1 MAKAKQE
8 AGKTSPQLEGRTGAP
23 IERGTTVPVERGSGA
38 RAGREV
44 GAHAEREIDVPIECG
59 ATAQVERE
67 MGVPIKRGATAQV
80 AREAGVPV
88 ERETGV
94 QAERGT
100 AVPVKCETSAQVA
113 REAAELE
120 LPAIDELYLVYVAS
134 YCDMLVVERN
144 ASQHTV
150 RNYRLDLL
158 DYGRW
163 AARVS
168 VNPLCA
174 TRRDMRSYLGDLDYA
189 GYSRRTVNR
198 RLSSVR
204 SFFRWLTAEGL
215 VETNPADVMSG
226 PKLAR
231 NLPRTIPPTDMV
243 RLLSVWRG
251 SDKPADIRNRAIL
264 EFLYA
269 CGARISETSGL
280 LVEDVDFDAAQVRVF
295 GKGSKE
301 RIVPLHELAIASMRD
316 YLYHAR
322 PALLAG
328 KESPYFFVSTR
339 GNQMSPDALRKMFK
353 QSLLAAGLDQ
363 TLSPHDMRHTFAT
376 DLVEGGAD
384 LRSVQEMLGH
394 SSLSTTQIYTHVSIS
409 HLKEEH
415 RRALPRG

>member
-1 MAKAKQE
+1 MAKAKLHTGKACAQVEWELAAPVVREANVQVDHEASAQVEGEAAVRVGHE
-8 AGKTSPQLEGRTGAP
+8 AGAQA
-23 IERGTTVPVERGSGA
+23 ERGLGA
-38 RAGREV
+38 QV
-44 GAHAEREIDVPIECG
+44 KCG
-59 ATAQVERE
+59 ATAQVEGRT
-67 MGVPIKRGATAQV
+67 GAQV
-80 AREAGVPV
+80 
-88 ERETGV
+88 ER
-94 QAERGT
+94 QADE
-100 AVPVKCETSAQVA
+100 P
-113 REAAELE
+113 E
-120 LPAIDELYLVYVAS
+120 LPAIDELYLDYLAS

-144 ASQHTV
+144 SSQNTV

-158 DYGRW
+158 DFGRW
-163 AARVS
+163 AARSS

-189 GYSRRTVNR
+189 QYSRRTVNR

-204 SFFRWLTAEGL
+204 SFFRWLAAEGL
-215 VETNPADVMSG
+215 VESNPADVVSG

-231 NLPRTIPPTDMV
+231 SLPRTIPSADMA

-251 SDKPADIRNRAIL
+251 SDKPSDMRNRAIL

-280 LVEDVDFDAAQVRVF
+280 LVDNVDFDTAQVRVF

-316 YLYHAR
+316 YLFNAR
-322 PALLAG
+322 PELLAG

-415 RRALPRG
+415 RRTLPRG

>member
-1 MAKAKQE
+1 MAKAKPE
-8 AGKTSPQLEGRTGAP
+8 AGKACSAVEGGLAVPVVREANVQVEREASAQVEGEAAVRVDHEAAAQA
-23 IERGTTVPVERGSGA
+23 ERGLDAQVK
-38 RAGREV
+38 
-44 GAHAEREIDVPIECG
+44 CG
-59 ATAQVERE
+59 ATAQVGGRT
-67 MGVPIKRGATAQV
+67 GAQV
-80 AREAGVPV
+80 
-88 ERETGV
+88 ER
-94 QAERGT
+94 QADE
-100 AVPVKCETSAQVA
+100 P
-113 REAAELE
+113 E
-120 LPAIDELYLVYVAS
+120 LPAIDELYLDYLAS

-144 ASQHTV
+144 SSQHTV

-158 DYGRW
+158 DFGRW
-163 AARVS
+163 AARSS

-189 GYSRRTVNR
+189 QYSRRTVNR
-198 RLSSVR
+198 RLSSIR
-204 SFFRWLTAEGL
+204 SFFRWLAAEGL
-215 VETNPADVMSG
+215 VESNPTDVVSG

-231 NLPRTIPPTDMV
+231 SLPRTIPPADMA

-251 SDKPADIRNRAIL
+251 SDKPSDMRNRAIL

-280 LVEDVDFDAAQVRVF
+280 LVDNVDFDTAQVRVF

-316 YLYHAR
+316 YLFNAR
-322 PALLAG
+322 PELLAG

-415 RRALPRG
+415 RRTLPRG

>member
-1 MAKAKQE
+1 MAKAK
-8 AGKTSPQLEGRTGAP
+8 P
-23 IERGTTVPVERGSGA
+23 
-38 RAGREV
+38 EV
-44 GAHAEREIDVPIECG
+44 GKAC
-59 ATAQVERE
+59 
-67 MGVPIKRGATAQV
+67 
-80 AREAGVPV
+80 
-88 ERETGV
+88 V
-94 QAERGT
+94 QAESEPGG
-100 AVPVKCETSAQVA
+100 P
-113 REAAELE
+113 E
-120 LPAIDELYLVYVAS
+120 LPAIDELYLTYLAS

-163 AARVS
+163 AARAS

-189 GYSRRTVNR
+189 QYSRRTVNR

-204 SFFRWLTAEGL
+204 SFFRWLVAEGL
-215 VETNPADVMSG
+215 AESNPADVVSA
-226 PKLAR
+226 PKLVR
-231 NLPRTIPPTDMV
+231 SLPRTIPPADMA

-251 SDKPADIRNRAIL
+251 SDKPADMRNRAIL

-280 LVEDVDFDAAQVRVF
+280 LLENVDFDAGQVRVF

-301 RIVPLHELAIASMRD
+301 RIVPLHEIAIASMRD
-316 YLYHAR
+316 YLFNAR

-353 QSLLAAGLDQ
+353 QSLLAA
-363 TLSPHDMRHTFAT
+363 
-376 DLVEGGAD
+376 
-384 LRSVQEMLGH
+384 
-394 SSLSTTQIYTHVSIS
+394 
-409 HLKEEH
+409 
-415 RRALPRG
+415 ALAA

>member
-1 MAKAKQE
+1 MAKAKPE
-8 AGKTSPQLEGRTGAP
+8 VGKACAPVEGGLA
-23 IERGTTVPVERGSGA
+23 VPVVREANVQVEGEASAQVEGEAAVRVDHEARAQAERGSA
-38 RAGREV
+38 V
-44 GAHAEREIDVPIECG
+44 QVKCG
-59 ATAQVERE
+59 ATAQVEGRT
-67 MGVPIKRGATAQV
+67 GAQV
-80 AREAGVPV
+80 
-88 ERETGV
+88 ER
-94 QAERGT
+94 QADE
-100 AVPVKCETSAQVA
+100 P
-113 REAAELE
+113 E
-120 LPAIDELYLVYVAS
+120 LPAIDELYLDYLAS
-134 YCDMLVVERN
+134 YCDMLVVECN
-144 ASQHTV
+144 SSQHTV

-158 DYGRW
+158 DFGRW
-163 AARVS
+163 AARSS

-189 GYSRRTVNR
+189 QYSRRTVNR

-204 SFFRWLTAEGL
+204 SFFRWLAAEGL
-215 VETNPADVMSG
+215 VESNPADVVSG

-231 NLPRTIPPTDMV
+231 SLPRTIPPADMA

-251 SDKPADIRNRAIL
+251 SDKPSDMRNRAIL

-280 LVEDVDFDAAQVRVF
+280 LVDNVDFDTAQVRVF

-316 YLYHAR
+316 YLFNAR

-415 RRALPRG
+415 RRTLPRG

>member
-1 MAKAKQE
+1 MAKAKPE
-8 AGKTSPQLEGRTGAP
+8 AGKACAPVEGGLAVPVVREANVQVEHEASAQVEGETGAQVKRGAAVRVDHEAEAQA
-23 IERGTTVPVERGSGA
+23 ERGAGAQTERGLGA
-38 RAGREV
+38 QV
-44 GAHAEREIDVPIECG
+44 KCG
-59 ATAQVERE
+59 ATAQVEGRT
-67 MGVPIKRGATAQV
+67 GA
-80 AREAGVPV
+80 
-88 ERETGV
+88 
-94 QAERGT
+94 QAERQ
-100 AVPVKCETSAQVA
+100 ADEP
-113 REAAELE
+113 E
-120 LPAIDELYLVYVAS
+120 LPAIDELYLDYLAS

-144 ASQHTV
+144 SSQHTV

-158 DYGRW
+158 DFGRW
-163 AARVS
+163 AARSS

-189 GYSRRTVNR
+189 QYSRRTVNR

-204 SFFRWLTAEGL
+204 SFFRWLAAEGL
-215 VETNPADVMSG
+215 VESNPADVVSG

-231 NLPRTIPPTDMV
+231 SLPRTIPPADMA

-251 SDKPADIRNRAIL
+251 SDKPSDMRNRAIL

-280 LVEDVDFDAAQVRVF
+280 LVDNVDFDTAQVRVF

-316 YLYHAR
+316 YLFNAR

-415 RRALPRG
+415 RRTLPRG

>member
-1 MAKAKQE
+1 MAKAKPEVGKTCAQVEWGLAVSVEREANVQVEHEASAQVEGEAAVRVDYE
-8 AGKTSPQLEGRTGAP
+8 AGAQA
-23 IERGTTVPVERGSGA
+23 ERGLGAQVEG
-38 RAGREV
+38 
-44 GAHAEREIDVPIECG
+44 G
-59 ATAQVERE
+59 ATAQVEGRT
-67 MGVPIKRGATAQV
+67 GAQV
-80 AREAGVPV
+80 
-88 ERETGV
+88 ER
-94 QAERGT
+94 QADEPG
-100 AVPVKCETSAQVA
+100 
-113 REAAELE
+113 
-120 LPAIDELYLVYVAS
+120 LPAIDELYLDYLAN

-144 ASQHTV
+144 SSQHTV

-158 DYGRW
+158 DFGRW
-163 AARVS
+163 AARSS

-189 GYSRRTVNR
+189 QYSRRTVNR
-198 RLSSVR
+198 RLSSIR
-204 SFFRWLTAEGL
+204 SFFRWLAAEGL
-215 VETNPADVMSG
+215 VESNPTDVVSG

-231 NLPRTIPPTDMV
+231 SLPRTIPPADMA

-251 SDKPADIRNRAIL
+251 SDKPADMRNRAIL

-280 LVEDVDFDAAQVRVF
+280 LVDNVDFDTAQVRVF

-316 YLYHAR
+316 YLFNAR
-322 PALLAG
+322 PALLVG

-353 QSLLAAGLDQ
+353 QSLLVAGLDQ

-415 RRALPRG
+415 RRTLPRG

>member
-1 MAKAKQE
+1 MAKAKPEVGKACAPVEGGLAVPVVRE
-8 AGKTSPQLEGRTGAP
+8 ANVQVEHEASAQAEGEAAVRVDHEVGAQAERGSAAQVKCGATVRVEGRTGA
-23 IERGTTVPVERGSGA
+23 
-38 RAGREV
+38 
-44 GAHAEREIDVPIECG
+44 
-59 ATAQVERE
+59 QVER
-67 MGVPIKRGATAQV
+67 
-80 AREAGVPV
+80 
-88 ERETGV
+88 
-94 QAERGT
+94 QADE
-100 AVPVKCETSAQVA
+100 P
-113 REAAELE
+113 E
-120 LPAIDELYLVYVAS
+120 LPAIDELYLDYLAS
-134 YCDMLVVERN
+134 YCDMLVVECN
-144 ASQHTV
+144 SSQHTV

-158 DYGRW
+158 DFGRW
-163 AARVS
+163 AARSS

-189 GYSRRTVNR
+189 QYSRHTVNR

-204 SFFRWLTAEGL
+204 SFFRWLAAEGL
-215 VETNPADVMSG
+215 VESNPADVVSG

-231 NLPRTIPPTDMV
+231 SLPRTIPPADMA

-251 SDKPADIRNRAIL
+251 SDKPSDMRNRAIL

-280 LVEDVDFDAAQVRVF
+280 LVDNVDFDTAQVRVF

-316 YLYHAR
+316 YLFNAR

-363 TLSPHDMRHTFAT
+363 ALSPHDMRHTFAT

-415 RRALPRG
+415 RRTLPRG

>member
-1 MAKAKQE
+1 MAKAK
-8 AGKTSPQLEGRTGAP
+8 P
-23 IERGTTVPVERGSGA
+23 
-38 RAGREV
+38 EV
-44 GAHAEREIDVPIECG
+44 GKACA
-59 ATAQVERE
+59 
-67 MGVPIKRGATAQV
+67 
-80 AREAGVPV
+80 
-88 ERETGV
+88 
-94 QAERGT
+94 QAESEPGG
-100 AVPVKCETSAQVA
+100 P
-113 REAAELE
+113 E
-120 LPAIDELYLVYVAS
+120 LPAIDELYLTYLAS

-150 RNYRLDLL
+150 RNYRIDLL

-163 AARVS
+163 AARAS

-189 GYSRRTVNR
+189 QYSRRTVNR

-204 SFFRWLTAEGL
+204 SFFRWLVAEGL
-215 VETNPADVMSG
+215 VESNPADVVSA

-231 NLPRTIPPTDMV
+231 SLPRTIPPADMA

-251 SDKPADIRNRAIL
+251 SDKPADMRNRAIL

-280 LVEDVDFDAAQVRVF
+280 LLENVDFDAGQVRVF

-301 RIVPLHELAIASMRD
+301 RIVPLHEIAIASMRD
-316 YLYHAR
+316 YLFNAR

-328 KESPYFFVSTR
+328 KENPYFFVSTR

-394 SSLSTTQIYTHVSIS
+394 SSLSTTQIYTHVSVS

-415 RRALPRG
+415 RRTLPRG

>member
-1 MAKAKQE
+1 MAKAKPE
-8 AGKTSPQLEGRTGAP
+8 AGKACSAVEGGLAVPVVREANVQVEREASAQVEGEAAVRVDHEAAAQA
-23 IERGTTVPVERGSGA
+23 ERGLDAQVK
-38 RAGREV
+38 
-44 GAHAEREIDVPIECG
+44 CG
-59 ATAQVERE
+59 ATAQVGGRT
-67 MGVPIKRGATAQV
+67 GAQV
-80 AREAGVPV
+80 
-88 ERETGV
+88 ER
-94 QAERGT
+94 QADE
-100 AVPVKCETSAQVA
+100 P
-113 REAAELE
+113 E
-120 LPAIDELYLVYVAS
+120 LPAIDELYLDYLAS

-144 ASQHTV
+144 SSQHTV

-158 DYGRW
+158 DFGRW
-163 AARVS
+163 AARAS

-189 GYSRRTVNR
+189 QYSRRTVNR

-204 SFFRWLTAEGL
+204 SFFRWLAAEEL
-215 VETNPADVMSG
+215 VESNPADVVSG

-231 NLPRTIPPTDMV
+231 SLPRTIPPADMA

-251 SDKPADIRNRAIL
+251 SDKPSDMRNRAIL

-280 LVEDVDFDAAQVRVF
+280 LVDNVDFDTAQVRVF

-316 YLYHAR
+316 YLFNAR
-322 PALLAG
+322 PELLAG

-353 QSLLAAGLDQ
+353 QSLLVAGLDQ

-415 RRALPRG
+415 RRTLPRG

>member
-1 MAKAKQE
+1 MAKAKPE
-8 AGKTSPQLEGRTGAP
+8 AGKACAPVEGGLAVSVVREANVQVEHEASAQVEGEAAVRVDREAGAQA
-23 IERGTTVPVERGSGA
+23 ERGLDAQVK
-38 RAGREV
+38 
-44 GAHAEREIDVPIECG
+44 CG
-59 ATAQVERE
+59 ATAQVGGRT
-67 MGVPIKRGATAQV
+67 GAQV
-80 AREAGVPV
+80 
-88 ERETGV
+88 ER
-94 QAERGT
+94 QADE
-100 AVPVKCETSAQVA
+100 P
-113 REAAELE
+113 E
-120 LPAIDELYLVYVAS
+120 LPAIDELYLDYLAS

-144 ASQHTV
+144 SSQHTV

-158 DYGRW
+158 DFGRW
-163 AARVS
+163 AARSS

-189 GYSRRTVNR
+189 QYSRRTVNR

-204 SFFRWLTAEGL
+204 SFFRWLAAEGL
-215 VETNPADVMSG
+215 VESNPADVVSG

-231 NLPRTIPPTDMV
+231 SLPRTIPPADMA

-251 SDKPADIRNRAIL
+251 SEKPADMRNRAIL

-280 LVEDVDFDAAQVRVF
+280 LVDNVDFDTAQVRVF

-316 YLYHAR
+316 YLFNAR

-415 RRALPRG
+415 RRTLPRG

>member
-1 MAKAKQE
+1 MAKAKPEVGKACAQVEGGLAVPVVREANAQVDHEASAQVEGEAAVRVGRE
-8 AGKTSPQLEGRTGAP
+8 AGAQ
-23 IERGTTVPVERGSGA
+23 
-38 RAGREV
+38 
-44 GAHAEREIDVPIECG
+44 AERVLGAQVKCG
-59 ATAQVERE
+59 ATAQVEGRT
-67 MGVPIKRGATAQV
+67 GAQV
-80 AREAGVPV
+80 
-88 ERETGV
+88 ER
-94 QAERGT
+94 QADEPG
-100 AVPVKCETSAQVA
+100 
-113 REAAELE
+113 
-120 LPAIDELYLVYVAS
+120 LPAIDELYLDYLAS

-144 ASQHTV
+144 SSQNTV

-158 DYGRW
+158 DFGRW
-163 AARVS
+163 AARAS

-189 GYSRRTVNR
+189 QYSRRTVNR

-204 SFFRWLTAEGL
+204 SFFRWLAAEGL
-215 VETNPADVMSG
+215 VESNPADVVSG

-231 NLPRTIPPTDMV
+231 SLPRTIPPADMA

-251 SDKPADIRNRAIL
+251 SDKPSDMRNRAIL

-280 LVEDVDFDAAQVRVF
+280 LVDNVDFDTAQVRVF

-316 YLYHAR
+316 YLFNAR

-415 RRALPRG
+415 RRTLPRG

>member
-1 MAKAKQE
+1 MAKAKPE
-8 AGKTSPQLEGRTGAP
+8 AGKACSAVEGGLAVPVVREANVQVEREASAQVEGEAAVRVDHEAAAQA
-23 IERGTTVPVERGSGA
+23 ERGLDAQVK
-38 RAGREV
+38 
-44 GAHAEREIDVPIECG
+44 CG
-59 ATAQVERE
+59 ATAQVGGRT
-67 MGVPIKRGATAQV
+67 GAQV
-80 AREAGVPV
+80 
-88 ERETGV
+88 ER
-94 QAERGT
+94 QADE
-100 AVPVKCETSAQVA
+100 P
-113 REAAELE
+113 E
-120 LPAIDELYLVYVAS
+120 LPAIDELYLDYLAS

-144 ASQHTV
+144 SSQHTV

-158 DYGRW
+158 DFGRW
-163 AARVS
+163 AARAS

-189 GYSRRTVNR
+189 QYSRRTVNR
-198 RLSSVR
+198 RLSSIR
-204 SFFRWLTAEGL
+204 SFFRWLAAEGL
-215 VETNPADVMSG
+215 VESNPTDVVSG

-231 NLPRTIPPTDMV
+231 SLPRTIPPADMA

-251 SDKPADIRNRAIL
+251 SDKPSDMRNRAIL

-280 LVEDVDFDAAQVRVF
+280 LVDNVDFDTAQVRVF

-316 YLYHAR
+316 YLFNAR
-322 PALLAG
+322 PELLAG

-415 RRALPRG
+415 RRTLPRG

>member
-1 MAKAKQE
+1 MAKAKPEVGKACAQVEWGLAVSVERE
-8 AGKTSPQLEGRTGAP
+8 ANVQVEHEASAQVEGEAAVRVDHEAAAQA
-23 IERGTTVPVERGSGA
+23 ERGLDAQVK
-38 RAGREV
+38 
-44 GAHAEREIDVPIECG
+44 CG
-59 ATAQVERE
+59 ATAQVGGRT
-67 MGVPIKRGATAQV
+67 GAQV
-80 AREAGVPV
+80 
-88 ERETGV
+88 ER
-94 QAERGT
+94 QADE
-100 AVPVKCETSAQVA
+100 P
-113 REAAELE
+113 E
-120 LPAIDELYLVYVAS
+120 LPAIDELYLDYLAS

-144 ASQHTV
+144 SSQHTV

-158 DYGRW
+158 DFGRW
-163 AARVS
+163 AARAS

-189 GYSRRTVNR
+189 QYSRRTVNR

-204 SFFRWLTAEGL
+204 SFFRWLAAEEL
-215 VETNPADVMSG
+215 VESNPADVVSG

-231 NLPRTIPPTDMV
+231 SLPRTIPPADMA

-251 SDKPADIRNRAIL
+251 SDKPSDMRNRAIL

-280 LVEDVDFDAAQVRVF
+280 LVDNVDFDTAQVRVF

-316 YLYHAR
+316 YLFNAR
-322 PALLAG
+322 PELLAG

-415 RRALPRG
+415 RRTLPRG

>member
-1 MAKAKQE
+1 MAKAKPEVGKACAPVEGGLAVSVVREANVQVEHEASAQVEREAAVRVDCE
-8 AGKTSPQLEGRTGAP
+8 AGAQA
-23 IERGTTVPVERGSGA
+23 ERGLGA
-38 RAGREV
+38 QV
-44 GAHAEREIDVPIECG
+44 KCG
-59 ATAQVERE
+59 ATAQVEGRT
-67 MGVPIKRGATAQV
+67 GAQV
-80 AREAGVPV
+80 
-88 ERETGV
+88 ER
-94 QAERGT
+94 QADEPG
-100 AVPVKCETSAQVA
+100 
-113 REAAELE
+113 
-120 LPAIDELYLVYVAS
+120 LPAIDELYLDYLAS

-144 ASQHTV
+144 SSQHTV

-158 DYGRW
+158 DFGRW
-163 AARVS
+163 AARSS

-189 GYSRRTVNR
+189 QYSRRTVNR
-198 RLSSVR
+198 RLSSIR
-204 SFFRWLTAEGL
+204 SFFRWLAAEGL
-215 VETNPADVMSG
+215 VESNPADVVSG

-231 NLPRTIPPTDMV
+231 SLPRTIPPADMA

-251 SDKPADIRNRAIL
+251 SDKPADMRNRAIL

-280 LVEDVDFDAAQVRVF
+280 LVDNVYFDTAQVRVF

-316 YLYHAR
+316 YLFNAR

-415 RRALPRG
+415 RRTLPRG

>member
-1 MAKAKQE
+1 MAKAKPEVGKTCAQVEWGLAVSVEREANVQVEHEASAQVEREAAVRVDHE
-8 AGKTSPQLEGRTGAP
+8 AGAQA
-23 IERGTTVPVERGSGA
+23 ERGLGA
-38 RAGREV
+38 QV
-44 GAHAEREIDVPIECG
+44 KCG
-59 ATAQVERE
+59 ATAQVEGRT
-67 MGVPIKRGATAQV
+67 GAQT
-80 AREAGVPV
+80 
-88 ERETGV
+88 ER
-94 QAERGT
+94 QADEPG
-100 AVPVKCETSAQVA
+100 
-113 REAAELE
+113 
-120 LPAIDELYLVYVAS
+120 LPAIDELYLDYLAS

-144 ASQHTV
+144 SSQHTV

-158 DYGRW
+158 DFGRW
-163 AARVS
+163 AARSS

-189 GYSRRTVNR
+189 QYSRRTVNR

-204 SFFRWLTAEGL
+204 SFFRWLAAEGL
-215 VETNPADVMSG
+215 VESNPADVVSA

-231 NLPRTIPPTDMV
+231 SLPRTIPPADMA

-251 SDKPADIRNRAIL
+251 SDKPADMRNRAIL

-280 LVEDVDFDAAQVRVF
+280 LVDNVDFDTAQVCVF

-316 YLYHAR
+316 YLFNAR
-322 PALLAG
+322 PALLVG

-415 RRALPRG
+415 RRTLPRG

>member
-1 MAKAKQE
+1 MAKAKPE
-8 AGKTSPQLEGRTGAP
+8 AGKACAPVEGGLA
-23 IERGTTVPVERGSGA
+23 VPVV
-38 RAGREV
+38 REANV
-44 GAHAEREIDVPIECG
+44 QVDHEAS
-59 ATAQVERE
+59 AQVERE
-67 MGVPIKRGATAQV
+67 AAVRV
-80 AREAGVPV
+80 DHEAGA
-88 ERETGV
+88 
-94 QAERGT
+94 QAERGLG
-100 AVPVKCETSAQVA
+100 AQVKCGATVQVEGLTGAQVECQA
-113 REAAELE
+113 DEPG
-120 LPAIDELYLVYVAS
+120 LPAIDELYLDYLAS

-144 ASQHTV
+144 SSQHTV

-158 DYGRW
+158 DFGRW
-163 AARVS
+163 AARSS

-189 GYSRRTVNR
+189 QYSRRTVNR
-198 RLSSVR
+198 RLSSIR
-204 SFFRWLTAEGL
+204 SFFRWLAAEGL
-215 VETNPADVMSG
+215 VESNPADVVSG

-231 NLPRTIPPTDMV
+231 SLPRTIPPADMA

-251 SDKPADIRNRAIL
+251 SDKPADMRNRAIL

-280 LVEDVDFDAAQVRVF
+280 LVDNVDFDTAQVRVF

-316 YLYHAR
+316 YLFNAR

-328 KESPYFFVSTR
+328 KEGPYFFVSTR

-415 RRALPRG
+415 RRTLPRG

>member
-1 MAKAKQE
+1 MAKAKPEVGKACAQVEWGLAAPVVREANVQVEHEASVQVEREAAVRVDHE
-8 AGKTSPQLEGRTGAP
+8 AGAQA
-23 IERGTTVPVERGSGA
+23 ERGATAQVK
-38 RAGREV
+38 
-44 GAHAEREIDVPIECG
+44 CG
-59 ATAQVERE
+59 ATAQVEGRT
-67 MGVPIKRGATAQV
+67 GA
-80 AREAGVPV
+80 
-88 ERETGV
+88 
-94 QAERGT
+94 QAERQ
-100 AVPVKCETSAQVA
+100 ADEP
-113 REAAELE
+113 E
-120 LPAIDELYLVYVAS
+120 LPAIDELYLDYLAN

-144 ASQHTV
+144 SSQHTV

-158 DYGRW
+158 DFGRW
-163 AARVS
+163 AARSS

-189 GYSRRTVNR
+189 QYSRRTVNR

-204 SFFRWLTAEGL
+204 SFFRWLAAEGL
-215 VETNPADVMSG
+215 VESNPTDVVSG

-231 NLPRTIPPTDMV
+231 SLPRTIPPADMA

-251 SDKPADIRNRAIL
+251 SEKPADMRNRAIL

-280 LVEDVDFDAAQVRVF
+280 LVGNVDFDTAQVRVF

-316 YLYHAR
+316 YLFNAR

-415 RRALPRG
+415 RRTLPRG

>member
-1 MAKAKQE
+1 MAKAKPEVGKACAPVEGGLAVPVVRE
-8 AGKTSPQLEGRTGAP
+8 ANVQVEHEVSAQVEGEAAVLVDHEAVAQA
-23 IERGTTVPVERGSGA
+23 ERGLGA
-38 RAGREV
+38 QV
-44 GAHAEREIDVPIECG
+44 KCG
-59 ATAQVERE
+59 ATAQVE
-67 MGVPIKRGATAQV
+67 GLTGAQV
-80 AREAGVPV
+80 EC
-88 ERETGV
+88 
-94 QAERGT
+94 QADEPG
-100 AVPVKCETSAQVA
+100 
-113 REAAELE
+113 
-120 LPAIDELYLVYVAS
+120 LPAIDELYLDYLAS

-144 ASQHTV
+144 SSQHTV

-158 DYGRW
+158 DFGRW
-163 AARVS
+163 AARSS

-189 GYSRRTVNR
+189 QYSRRTVNR

-204 SFFRWLTAEGL
+204 SFFRWLAAEGL
-215 VETNPADVMSG
+215 VESNPADVVSG
-226 PKLAR
+226 PRLAR
-231 NLPRTIPPTDMV
+231 SLPRTIPPADMA

-251 SDKPADIRNRAIL
+251 SNKPADMRNRAIL

-280 LVEDVDFDAAQVRVF
+280 LVDNVDFDTAQVRVF

-316 YLYHAR
+316 YLFNAR

-339 GNQMSPDALRKMFK
+339 GNQMSSDALRKMFK

-415 RRALPRG
+415 RRTLPRG

>member
-1 MAKAKQE
+1 MAKAKPEVGKTCAQVEWGLAVSVEREANVQVEHEASAQVEGEAAVRVDYE
-8 AGKTSPQLEGRTGAP
+8 AGAQA
-23 IERGTTVPVERGSGA
+23 ERGLGAQVEG
-38 RAGREV
+38 
-44 GAHAEREIDVPIECG
+44 G
-59 ATAQVERE
+59 ATAQVEGRT
-67 MGVPIKRGATAQV
+67 GAQV
-80 AREAGVPV
+80 
-88 ERETGV
+88 ER
-94 QAERGT
+94 QADEPG
-100 AVPVKCETSAQVA
+100 
-113 REAAELE
+113 
-120 LPAIDELYLVYVAS
+120 LPAIDELYLDYLAS

-144 ASQHTV
+144 SSQHTV

-158 DYGRW
+158 DFGRW
-163 AARVS
+163 AARSS

-189 GYSRRTVNR
+189 QYSRRTVNR
-198 RLSSVR
+198 RLSSIR
-204 SFFRWLTAEGL
+204 SFFRWLAAEGL
-215 VETNPADVMSG
+215 VESNPTDVVSG

-231 NLPRTIPPTDMV
+231 SLPRTIPPADMA

-251 SDKPADIRNRAIL
+251 SDKPADMRNRAIL

-280 LVEDVDFDAAQVRVF
+280 LVDNVDFDTAQVRVF

-316 YLYHAR
+316 YLFNAR

-353 QSLLAAGLDQ
+353 QSLLVAGLDQ

-415 RRALPRG
+415 RRTLPRG

>member
-1 MAKAKQE
+1 MAKAKPE
-8 AGKTSPQLEGRTGAP
+8 AGKACSAVEGGLAVPVVREANVQVEREASAQVEGEAAVRVDHEAAAQA
-23 IERGTTVPVERGSGA
+23 ERGLDAQVK
-38 RAGREV
+38 
-44 GAHAEREIDVPIECG
+44 CG
-59 ATAQVERE
+59 ATAQVGGRT
-67 MGVPIKRGATAQV
+67 GAQV
-80 AREAGVPV
+80 
-88 ERETGV
+88 ER
-94 QAERGT
+94 QADE
-100 AVPVKCETSAQVA
+100 P
-113 REAAELE
+113 E
-120 LPAIDELYLVYVAS
+120 LPAIDELYLDYLAS
-134 YCDMLVVERN
+134 YCDVLVVERN
-144 ASQHTV
+144 SSQHTV

-158 DYGRW
+158 DFGRW
-163 AARVS
+163 AARSS

-189 GYSRRTVNR
+189 QYSRRTVNR

-204 SFFRWLTAEGL
+204 SFFRWLAAEGL
-215 VETNPADVMSG
+215 VESNPADVVSG

-231 NLPRTIPPTDMV
+231 SLPRTIPPADMA

-251 SDKPADIRNRAIL
+251 SDKPSDMRNRAIL

-280 LVEDVDFDAAQVRVF
+280 LVDNVDFDTAQVRVF

-316 YLYHAR
+316 YLFNAR
-322 PALLAG
+322 PELLAG

-415 RRALPRG
+415 RRTLPRG

>member
-1 MAKAKQE
+1 MAKAKPE
-8 AGKTSPQLEGRTGAP
+8 AGKACSAVEGGLAVPVVREANVQVEREASAQVEGEAAVRVDHEAAAQA
-23 IERGTTVPVERGSGA
+23 ERGLDAQVK
-38 RAGREV
+38 
-44 GAHAEREIDVPIECG
+44 CG
-59 ATAQVERE
+59 ATAQVGGRT
-67 MGVPIKRGATAQV
+67 GAQV
-80 AREAGVPV
+80 
-88 ERETGV
+88 ER
-94 QAERGT
+94 QADE
-100 AVPVKCETSAQVA
+100 P
-113 REAAELE
+113 E
-120 LPAIDELYLVYVAS
+120 LPAIDELYLDYLAS

-144 ASQHTV
+144 SSQHTV

-158 DYGRW
+158 DFGRW
-163 AARVS
+163 AARAS

-189 GYSRRTVNR
+189 QYSRRTVNR

-204 SFFRWLTAEGL
+204 SFFRWLAAEEL
-215 VETNPADVMSG
+215 VESNPADVVSG

-231 NLPRTIPPTDMV
+231 SLPRTIPPADMA

-251 SDKPADIRNRAIL
+251 SDKPSDMRNRAIL

-280 LVEDVDFDAAQVRVF
+280 LVDNVDFDTAQVRVF

-316 YLYHAR
+316 YLFNAR
-322 PALLAG
+322 PELLAG

-415 RRALPRG
+415 RRTLPRG

>member
-1 MAKAKQE
+1 MAKAKPEVGKACAQVEGGLAVPVVREVNVQVDHEASAQVEGEAAVRVDHE
-8 AGKTSPQLEGRTGAP
+8 AGAQA
-23 IERGTTVPVERGSGA
+23 ERGLGA
-38 RAGREV
+38 QV
-44 GAHAEREIDVPIECG
+44 KCG
-59 ATAQVERE
+59 ATAQVEGRT
-67 MGVPIKRGATAQV
+67 GAQV
-80 AREAGVPV
+80 
-88 ERETGV
+88 ER
-94 QAERGT
+94 QADE
-100 AVPVKCETSAQVA
+100 P
-113 REAAELE
+113 E
-120 LPAIDELYLVYVAS
+120 LPAIDELYLDYLAS

-144 ASQHTV
+144 SSQHTV

-158 DYGRW
+158 DFGRW
-163 AARVS
+163 AARAS

-189 GYSRRTVNR
+189 QYSRRTVNR
-198 RLSSVR
+198 RLSSIR
-204 SFFRWLTAEGL
+204 SFFRWLAAEGL
-215 VETNPADVMSG
+215 VESNPADVVSG

-231 NLPRTIPPTDMV
+231 SLPRTIPPADMA

-251 SDKPADIRNRAIL
+251 SDKPADMRNRTIL

-280 LVEDVDFDAAQVRVF
+280 LVGNVDFDTAQVRVF

-316 YLYHAR
+316 YLFNAR
-322 PALLAG
+322 PALLVG

-415 RRALPRG
+415 RRTLPRG

>member
-1 MAKAKQE
+1 MAKAKPE
-8 AGKTSPQLEGRTGAP
+8 AGKVCSAVEGGLAVPVVREANVQVEREASAQVEGEAAVRVDHEAAAQA
-23 IERGTTVPVERGSGA
+23 ERGLDAQVK
-38 RAGREV
+38 
-44 GAHAEREIDVPIECG
+44 CG
-59 ATAQVERE
+59 ATAQVEGR
-67 MGVPIKRGATAQV
+67 MGVQ
-80 AREAGVPV
+80 V
-88 ERETGV
+88 ER
-94 QAERGT
+94 QAGE
-100 AVPVKCETSAQVA
+100 PD
-113 REAAELE
+113 L
-120 LPAIDELYLVYVAS
+120 LAIDELYLAYLAS

-144 ASQHTV
+144 SSQHTV

-158 DYGRW
+158 DFGRW
-163 AARVS
+163 AARSS

-189 GYSRRTVNR
+189 QYSRRTVNR

-204 SFFRWLTAEGL
+204 SFFRWLAAEGL
-215 VETNPADVMSG
+215 VESNPADVVSG

-231 NLPRTIPPTDMV
+231 SLPRTIPPADMA

-251 SDKPADIRNRAIL
+251 SDKPADMRNRAIL

-280 LVEDVDFDAAQVRVF
+280 LVDNVDFDTAQVRVF

-316 YLYHAR
+316 YLFNAR

-415 RRALPRG
+415 RRTLPRG